1 MNFPKKGEKEFM
13 SNSNELRVR
22 FSELIRKQLKASG
35 IKQCDLAANL
45 GVSPSAVCQMLSGAT
60 MPQIRHLEAICELAA
75 IPAETALELRSLRD
89 QIRSG
94 NTEIK
99 SVLNRM
105 IRTYRE
111 GKGYSLEKLAG
122 LTGIPTEELRILE
135 ECASAFPTADQC
147 SRLADRLDCQPRDLM
162 LASGTPE
169 LLAEGRRPVQEDGNF
184 TGDVALSEPRTGY
197 RAENENAYLP
207 EIPLRLLPTA
217 YDFKSREA
225 IRLHAEKFVISRELP
240 DDCVIVHAPSR
251 DFGMPARGEIRL
263 VIRRNQPR
271 KHDFAMLRD
280 ERRGR
285 WMLGIMQPYRI
296 VNGFDGTS
304 LKASNQAAIWSVVR
318 ILMNTEPDQ

>member
-1 MNFPKKGEKEFM
+1 MN
-13 SNSNELRVR
+13 SRNELRVR
-22 FSELIRKQLKASG
+22 FSELIRKQLKAAG

-45 GVSPSAVCQMLSGAT
+45 GVSPSAVCQMLNGST

-94 NTEIK
+94 NTDIK

-122 LTGIPTEELRILE
+122 LTDIPVEELRILE
-135 ECASAFPTADQC
+135 ECASAFPTAEQC
-147 SRLADRLDCQPRDLM
+147 RRLAARLDCQPQDLM

-169 LLAEGRRPVQEDGNF
+169 LLSEGRRPVQKDGSF
-184 TGDVALSEPRTGY
+184 TGESDGGIALSEPQTGY
-197 RAENENAYLP
+197 QAENVSSYLP
-207 EIPLRLLPTA
+207 EIPLRRLPVA
-217 YDFKSREA
+217 YDFRSREA
-225 IRLHAEKFVISRELP
+225 IRLHAEKFVVSAELP
-240 DDCVIVHAPSR
+240 DDCVIVHAPAR

-271 KHDFAMLRD
+271 NHDFAMFRD

-285 WMLGIMQPYRI
+285 WLLGVMQPYRI
-296 VNGFDGTS
+296 INGFDGTS
-304 LKASNQAAIWSVVR
+304 LKVTNQAAVWSVVR
-318 ILMNTEPDQ
+318 IFMSTGPEQ